1 MSRAMEHEIL
11 KYLGFQGS
19 EGLHP
24 PLFTKANASGWK
36 RILNFTDMAGLTLHL
51 EARLQ
56 QRNHFGSLPALVQKR
71 LEGNLESNRTRTEV
85 LKREFL
91 QMNRHLQAA
100 GIRYVNL
107 KGLLLCPRFIER
119 PELRVQYDF
128 DLLVG
133 DEDNIRT
140 YARLQV
146 LGYTPAHR
154 SRSQRTDHLPPLI
167 KKTGWQWRGDYFDPE
182 IPPGIEVHYQL
193 WEPKFERIP
202 VLLFKDVWEKTS
214 LQEYQS
220 LRVPVLPLNHELLY
234 LTLHCCRHLLRSDL
248 RLSHLYELAYFLH
261 HNRGNRE
268 FWDGF
273 LAWLNQCPNSSRMV
287 GTTFALA
294 VRLFQP
300 EASVLLEGWIHQ
312 NLIPGAERWI
322 KTFGVRDAPHGYR
335 ENKNVIF
342 LHLSLLDRK
351 VDQWGV
357 LRQRLLPR
365 HIPLAVEGIYLP
377 DEERG
382 VLLRSFHFLIYFG
395 YLARRTFFHVVSF
408 FWLCL
413 QLPAWLWFLRHSSK
427 PEFQR
432 QGNGPHLAGR
442 NQLSVKADKFIAGV
456 GDSQIDDIESIQ
468 KVGTE

>member
-1 MSRAMEHEIL
+1 M
-11 KYLGFQGS
+11 
-19 EGLHP
+19 
-24 PLFTKANASGWK
+24 
-36 RILNFTDMAGLTLHL
+36 
-51 EARLQ
+51 
-56 QRNHFGSLPALVQKR
+56 
-71 LEGNLESNRTRTEV
+71 
-85 LKREFL
+85 
-91 QMNRHLQAA
+91 
-100 GIRYVNL
+100 
-107 KGLLLCPRFIER
+107 
-119 PELRVQYDF
+119 
-128 DLLVG
+128 G
-133 DEDNIRT
+133 DEDKIRT
-140 YARLQV
+140 YARLQE

-154 SRSQRTDHLPPLI
+154 SESQRTDHLPPLV

-193 WEPKFERIP
+193 WDPTFERIP
-202 VLLFKDVWEKTS
+202 VLLFEDVWEKTS

-261 HNRGNRE
+261 DNRGNRE

-300 EASVLLEGWIHQ
+300 ETSVPLEGWIRE

-322 KTFGVRDAPHGYR
+322 ETFGARDAPHGYR

-351 VDQWGV
+351 VDQWGI
-357 LRQRLLPR
+357 LKQRLLPR
-365 HIPLAVEGIYLP
+365 HLPLAVAGIYLP
-377 DEERG
+377 DEEKG
-382 VLLRSFHFLIYFG
+382 ALLRSFHFLLYFG

-408 FWLCL
+408 FRLCL
-413 QLPAWLWFLRHSSK
+413 HLPAWLWFLRHSSK

-456 GDSQIDDIESIQ
+456 GDSQIDDIESI
-468 KVGTE
+468 

>member
-1 MSRAMEHEIL
+1 MSRVIEHDIL
-11 KYLGFQGS
+11 KYLGFQGP
-19 EGLHP
+19 ENLHP
-24 PLFTKANASGWK
+24 PLCTKANAPGWK

-51 EARLQ
+51 RARLQ
-56 QRNHFGSLPALVQKR
+56 HRNHFDTLPAFVQKR
-71 LEGNLESNRTRTEV
+71 LEGNLKSNRTRTEV
-85 LKREFL
+85 LKQEFL
-91 QMNRHLQAA
+91 QINRHLQAA

-119 PELRVQYDF
+119 PEHRVQYDF

-133 DEDNIRT
+133 DEDKIRT
-140 YARLQV
+140 YARLQE

-154 SRSQRTDHLPPLI
+154 SESQRTDHLPPLV

-193 WEPKFERIP
+193 WDPSFERIP
-202 VLLFKDVWEKTS
+202 VLLFEDVWEKTS

-261 HNRGNRE
+261 DNRGNRE

-273 LAWLNQCPNSSRMV
+273 LAWLNQCPNSSRIV
-287 GTTFALA
+287 GSTFALT

-300 EASVLLEGWIHQ
+300 ETSVLLEGWIRQ

-322 KTFGVRDAPHGYR
+322 KTFGFRDAPHGYR
-335 ENKNVIF
+335 GNKNVIF

-365 HIPLAVEGIYLP
+365 HIPLAVSGIYLP

-382 VLLRSFHFLIYFG
+382 SPSPKLSFSDLLRIPSTKNFFSYREFFLALSPIAC
-395 YLARRTFFHVVSF
+395 LALVSPTF
-408 FWLCL
+408 L
-413 QLPAWLWFLRHSSK
+413 K
-427 PEFQR
+427 
-432 QGNGPHLAGR
+432 
-442 NQLSVKADKFIAGV
+442 
-456 GDSQIDDIESIQ
+456 
-468 KVGTE
+468 T